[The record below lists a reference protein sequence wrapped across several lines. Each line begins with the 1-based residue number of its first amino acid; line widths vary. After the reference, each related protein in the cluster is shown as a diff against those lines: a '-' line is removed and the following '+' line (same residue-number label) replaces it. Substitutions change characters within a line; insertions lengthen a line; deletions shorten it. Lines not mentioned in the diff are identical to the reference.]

1 MAVVSWQTK
10 ESSASMVHT
19 DKDGGAFE
27 NTEEKTRQQTGQ
39 VGSRRLKAAF
49 TAKRSHRYNIYIYN
63 YIHIYWNT
71 LLDSIFV
78 RVLDSEAV
86 TPL

>member
-39 VGSRRLKAAF
+39 FGSRRLKAAF
-49 TAKRSHRYNIYIYN
+49 TAKRSHRYYIYV
-63 YIHIYWNT
+63 YIIYWNT
-71 LLDSIFV
+71 LYWTQYICA
-78 RVLDSEAV
+78 RA
-86 TPL
+86 